1 MQMKLQQS
9 MQQQLQQQMS
19 RLRLLLLLLLL
30 LLLSSSSEHQL
41 IEGSLQRPQQ
51 RLLKLLRPHQIRQQ
65 HQLWQYQ

>member
-19 RLRLLLLLLLL
+19 RLRLLLLLL